1 MFFSSRSAL
10 VSAFLLVASVQQG
23 LAVCS
28 SGQMGEYSV
37 LLSSPVLAHIVLA
50 AVGTEFLQEF
60 TGPNSAFNEYSG
72 FLMANNCGLIAQNG
86 LTQATDQMCKGGYNK
101 GASVTCDS
109 SGNPIAAVDTEGQS
123 WTCSA
128 TNDDSCDVG
137 GSGGRFTVLA
147 CCNRN

>member
-1 MFFSSRSAL
+1 MSFSIRSAL

-28 SGQMGEYSV
+28 SGQM
-37 LLSSPVLAHIVLA
+37 
-50 AVGTEFLQEF
+50 AVGTEFLEEF
-60 TGPNSAFNEYSG
+60 TGPSATFNEYSG
-72 FLMANNCGLIAQNG
+72 FLMSNNCNLIAQNG
-86 LTQATDQMCKGGYNK
+86 LTQATDQMCKGGYDG

-109 SGNPIAAVDTEGQS
+109 SGNPTAAVDTQGHS
-123 WTCSA
+123 WTCSS

-147 CCNRN
+147 CCNRS

>member
-1 MFFSSRSAL
+1 MVFSSKSVLLTAVML
-10 VSAFLLVASVQQG
+10 AVSAQQSM
-23 LAVCS
+23 AVCS
-28 SGQMGEYSV
+28 PGQM
-37 LLSSPVLAHIVLA
+37 
-50 AVGTEFLQEF
+50 AVGTEMLQMF
-60 TGPNSAFNEYSG
+60 TGPASAFDEYSG

-86 LTQATDQMCKGGYNK
+86 LTQAKNQMCRGGYTG

-109 SGNPIAAVDTEGQS
+109 NGNPTAAVDTQGQHWS
-123 WTCSA
+123 CFP